1 MSPADWRPP
10 DVNSTG
16 FVSLYKLTK
25 RAKKLER
32 DAFVRS
38 FPVAGLLVHYEGE
51 TLETTEKPDSAVQL
65 LTVSMQASGVLRYLN
80 KIAFLCKRAGNPY
93 AHLVSVGRSSTND
106 LVIAIDSVS
115 KVHGYFVNEK
125 GGWSF
130 VDRNSTNGSQLN
142 GKTLENGVHTPM
154 RDGDKLKL
162 GLDVTLELLEP
173 ASLHQRLSRFS

>member
-1 MSPADWRPP
+1 MSLADWRPP
-10 DVNSTG
+10 NVDDTG

-25 RAKKLER
+25 SAMSLER
-32 DAFVRS
+32 DAFIRA
-38 FPVAGLLVHYEGE
+38 FPVAGMLVHYEGDSPE
-51 TLETTEKPDSAVQL
+51 AQDKPDSGFQL
-65 LTVSMQASGVLRYLN
+65 LTVSMQSSGVLRYLN

-93 AHLVSVGRSSTND
+93 AHLVSVGRSATND

-125 GGWSF
+125 GSWAF
-130 VDRNSTNGSQLN
+130 VDRNSTNGSKLN
-142 GKTLENGVHTPM
+142 GRVLEDGVHTPL

-173 ASLHQRLSRFS
+173 ASLYARLGSFA